1 MSISLAMRW
10 LDSCLCNFFCLLP
23 GVFVFCTGE
32 VYASILKAT
41 GGVAEPR
48 LALDPARYST
58 AEGACGQLFGVLLV
72 VIVTRGPIEG
82 ASGAI
87 KGKRG

>member
-1 MSISLAMRW
+1 MRW
-10 LDSCLCNFFCLLP
+10 LESCLCNFFCLLP
-23 GVFVFCTGE
+23 GVFASCTGE

-58 AEGACGQLFGVLLV
+58 AEGSCGQLFGVLLV
-72 VIVTRGPIEG
+72 AIVTRGAIEG

>member
-1 MSISLAMRW
+1 MGCWISQRQRRRALRR
-10 LDSCLCNFFCLLP
+10 S
-23 GVFVFCTGE
+23 E

-58 AEGACGQLFGVLLV
+58 AEGSCGQLFGVLLV
-72 VIVTRGPIEG
+72 AIVTRGAIEG